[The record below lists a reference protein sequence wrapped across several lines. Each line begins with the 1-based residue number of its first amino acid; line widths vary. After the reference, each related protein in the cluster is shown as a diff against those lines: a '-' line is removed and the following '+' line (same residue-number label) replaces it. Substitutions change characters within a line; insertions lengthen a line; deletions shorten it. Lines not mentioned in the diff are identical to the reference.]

1 MATFFFLSG
10 WFSGSSISKSKS
22 VWLFVR
28 SKTLRLLLP
37 AVLYTFFIDPLV
49 DIIVAFLGP
58 YSDPPQL
65 TLLRLIDLSKSI
77 YRRSWINV
85 DGIRGP
91 VWYTVLLTIFD
102 STAIL
107 SLPMGVHY
115 TCRILSRSQPFFPT
129 LAGITVAI
137 LSSFAIR
144 LIYPIGKTVVLLNLQ
159 PAFLPQYILA
169 YILGL
174 TSQAT
179 QNPFAY
185 FPLSHAT
192 TRRPLAIFPFYLT
205 VSTLTL
211 GLLARTAKS
220 LAPVE
225 DDVTAVL
232 SFKGGMNIPAL
243 LYAIWNE
250 ASFALITPALLAVF
264 REYFDTPWTIRLK
277 VPSIRTKVISVAR

>member
-1 MATFFFLSG
+1 
-10 WFSGSSISKSKS
+10 
-22 VWLFVR
+22 
-28 SKTLRLLLP
+28 
-37 AVLYTFFIDPLV
+37 
-49 DIIVAFLGP
+49 
-58 YSDPPQL
+58 
-65 TLLRLIDLSKSI
+65 
-77 YRRSWINV
+77 
-85 DGIRGP
+85 
-91 VWYTVLLTIFD
+91 
-102 STAIL
+102 
-107 SLPMGVHY
+107 MGVHY
-115 TCRILSRSQPFFPT
+115 TRGILSRSQPFFPT

-137 LSSFAIR
+137 LSSFAIC
-144 LIYPIGKTVVLLNLQ
+144 LTYPIGKTVVLLNLQ

-192 TRRPLAIFPFYLT
+192 TRRPLAVFPFFLT

-225 DDVTAVL
+225 DDETAVQ

-250 ASFALITPALLAVF
+250 ASFAFITPALLAVF

-277 VPSIRTKVISVAR
+277 RPSIRTKAISVARYSYASFLVHPVVSVTVEVFLDRLMGCGTSKVIPVGETIGAFWTAMGVGMLNVLACWIVAYGLVQYVPLARRLI

>member
-1 MATFFFLSG
+1 M
-10 WFSGSSISKSKS
+10 
-22 VWLFVR
+22 
-28 SKTLRLLLP
+28 LRLLLP

-49 DIIVAFLGP
+49 DIIVAFLGL
-58 YSDPPQL
+58 YSDPPEL
-65 TLLRLIDLSKSI
+65 TLLRLIDVSKSI

-85 DGIRGP
+85 HGIRGP

-115 TCRILSRSQPFFPT
+115 TRGILSRSQPFFPT
-129 LAGITVAI
+129 LSGITVAI
-137 LSSFAIR
+137 LSSFAI
-144 LIYPIGKTVVLLNLQ
+144 
-159 PAFLPQYILA
+159 F
-169 YILGL
+169 
-174 TSQAT
+174 
-179 QNPFAY
+179 
-185 FPLSHAT
+185 
-192 TRRPLAIFPFYLT
+192 
-205 VSTLTL
+205 STLTL

-225 DDVTAVL
+225 DDETAVQ

-250 ASFALITPALLAVF
+250 ASFAFITPALLAVF

-277 VPSIRTKVISVAR
+277 RPSIRTKAISVARYSYASFLVHPVVSVTVEVFLDRLMGCGTSKVIPVGETIGAFWTAMGVGMLNVLACSIVAYGLVQYVPLARRLI